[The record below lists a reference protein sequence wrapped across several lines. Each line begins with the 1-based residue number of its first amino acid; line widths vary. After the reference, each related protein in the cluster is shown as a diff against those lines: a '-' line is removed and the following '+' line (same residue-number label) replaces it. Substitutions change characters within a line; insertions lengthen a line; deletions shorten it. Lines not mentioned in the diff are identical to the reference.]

1 MNKNLDSVHV
11 QLECLATAL
20 ARDVDELTDEEVV
33 AAVRELYGDP
43 TEAANQTKSVIQRA
57 IEAHGQRRLQAARL
71 RQRSEQSRHG
81 TPNVLNWPTAQK
93 AELLSNVWARSSSLP
108 SSLTRAARNEDDLL
122 ADQDSVIEDLIE
134 LGVIDEDGRI
144 TP

>member
-11 QLECLATAL
+11 QLERLATAL

-33 AAVRELYGDP
+33 AGARELYGDP
-43 TEAANQTKSVIQRA
+43 TAAANQTKSVIQRA

-71 RQRSEQSRHG
+71 RQRAEQSRQG